1 MPPRDDTPATQSP
14 QPTGML
20 FALASAKGNSM
31 RLSVASIIV
40 VLAVVTYASPRAQE
54 PLRLTPA
61 VAQLVVIDAFVTDDK
76 GRPVSTLAAEDFEL
90 REDHRLV
97 PIAAFESPRVSS
109 LTSADGFKPGESG
122 AQKATTPDAEVMVIY
137 IDRKLLSPGGRRLAV
152 QQSQA
157 LATEHLRAGGRVVV
171 VGEDAHLRPL
181 TPVTADPGEVRK
193 ALDRFGELA
202 IQSPGADHERIV
214 LSQFEAIIKSVGCIE
229 GLPQLINVVRDY
241 ARWRAIDTQE
251 TRDRLNRLVDALVGL
266 PGRKAFVYVSEGL
279 EQRPGIHLF
288 EQIFSICPEALHKE
302 GTQILAAM
310 QEIETSSLMKEA
322 SARANAARV
331 TFYPID
337 ARGLM
342 SATSMDISRW
352 DRRFIPGAK
361 NDFIRDANLVNSYQL
376 LAEETGGFPIVRG
389 LSPAVATKRLQA
401 EAAGHY
407 VLAFAPARDPDG
419 KAHDITVQLKKERRG
434 IRIRHRMSYLHAE
447 PSVQRGQ
454 RALSALMFG
463 LEENGLRATLDIQRT
478 PTAASGETSATVRI
492 RVSLDAL
499 RFEDSAEG
507 RQARVRVVVA
517 LRSVNGDASRA
528 PAVVREKEFTIAS
541 AAVTTPPTSTH
552 DVVVDVPVDGSSYD
566 FAVGIEDIASGVATY
581 LRRTLDRADTRG

>member
-1 MPPRDDTPATQSP
+1 MP
-14 QPTGML
+14 

-90 REDHRLV
+90 REDHRVV
-97 PIAAFESPRVSS
+97 PIAAFEAPRASS
-109 LTSADGFKPGESG
+109 LTTADGSKSGESG
-122 AQKATTPDAEVMVIY
+122 AQDASRATPDAEVMVIY
-137 IDRKLLSPGGRRLAV
+137 IDRKLLSPGGRRLAL

-157 LATEHLRAGGRVVV
+157 LATEHIRAGGRVVV

-181 TPVTADPGEVRK
+181 TPVTADAGEVKK

-302 GTQILAAM
+302 GTQIFAAM

-419 KAHDITVQLKKERRG
+419 KAHDITVQLKKERRR

-463 LEENGLRATLDIQRT
+463 LEENGLLAKLDIQRT

-492 RVSLDAL
+492 RLSLDVL

-517 LRSVNGDASRA
+517 LRSVDGDKSRA
-528 PAVVREKEFTIAS
+528 PAVVREREFTIAG
-541 AAVTTPPTSTH
+541 AAMTPPMSTH

>member
-1 MPPRDDTPATQSP
+1 
-14 QPTGML
+14 
-20 FALASAKGNSM
+20 M
-31 RLSVASIIV
+31 RLSAASIIV
-40 VLAVVTYASPRAQE
+40 VLAVVTHASPEAQE

-61 VAQLVVIDAFVTDDK
+61 VAQLVVIDAFVTDNK
-76 GRPVSTLAAEDFEL
+76 GRAVSTLTAEDFEL
-90 REDHRLV
+90 REDHRV
-97 PIAAFESPRVSS
+97 VSIAAFEAPRATS
-109 LTSADGFKPGESG
+109 LTTADGSRPGESG
-122 AQKATTPDAEVMVIY
+122 ARNAPRPTPDAEVMVVY

-157 LATEHLRAGGRVVV
+157 LATEHLKAGGRVVV
-171 VGEDAHLRPL
+171 VGEDAHLRSL
-181 TPVTADPGEVRK
+181 TPVTADPGEVKK
-193 ALDRFGELA
+193 ALDRIGELA
-202 IQSPGADHERIV
+202 IQSPGADHERTV
-214 LSQFEAIIKSVGCIE
+214 LSQFEAIIKSFGCIE

-288 EQIFSICPEALHKE
+288 EQILSICPEALHKE
-302 GTQILAAM
+302 APQILAAM
-310 QEIETSSLMKEA
+310 QEIETSSLLKEA

-342 SATSMDISRW
+342 SATNMDISRW

-492 RVSLDAL
+492 RLSLDAL

-541 AAVTTPPTSTH
+541 AALATPPTSTH

-581 LRRTLDRADTRG
+581 LRRTLGTASASPR